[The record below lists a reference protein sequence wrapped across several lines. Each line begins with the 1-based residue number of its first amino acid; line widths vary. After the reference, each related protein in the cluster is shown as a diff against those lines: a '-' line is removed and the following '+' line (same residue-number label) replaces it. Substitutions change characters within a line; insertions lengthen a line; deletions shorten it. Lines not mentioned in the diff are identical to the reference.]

1 MDSITVSAAIVIAGL
16 LIAIALLIA
25 ERWDIM

>member
-1 MDSITVSAAIVIAGL
+1 MDSITISTAIVIAGL